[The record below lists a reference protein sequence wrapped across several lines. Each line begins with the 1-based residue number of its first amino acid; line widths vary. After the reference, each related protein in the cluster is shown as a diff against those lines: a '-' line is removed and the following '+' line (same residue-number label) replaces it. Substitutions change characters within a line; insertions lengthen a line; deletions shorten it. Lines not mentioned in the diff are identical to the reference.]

1 MIKPRTQTP
10 KLSLP
15 LINGTQWELKNQ
27 TSDGFTM
34 IVFYRGL
41 HCPVCKRYLEELK
54 TKLTDFGERDVN
66 VIAVSMDT
74 EEKAKKTAEEWDIAS
89 LPIGYELSKESAKKW
104 GLYLSE
110 GIKDTEPELFS
121 EPGLFLV
128 KSDGSLYC
136 SSVQT
141 MPFARPPFGELLKA
155 IDFIKEKDY
164 PARGEK

>member
-1 MIKPRTQTP
+1 MIKPRSKTP
-10 KLSLP
+10 SLNLD
-15 LINGTQWELKNQ
+15 LINGTQWKLKTQ
-27 TSDGFTM
+27 ASEGFTM

-41 HCPVCKRYLEELK
+41 HCPVCKKYLEELK
-54 TKLTDFGERDVN
+54 TKLEDFSERGVN

-74 EEKAKKTAEEWDIAS
+74 EEKAKKTGEEWDVAS
-89 LPIGYELSKESAKKW
+89 LPIGYGLSEKSAKEW

-110 GIKDTEPELFS
+110 GIKEEEPKLFS

-128 KSDGSLYC
+128 QSDGSLYC

-141 MPFARPPFGELLKA
+141 MPFARPPFDDLLKA